1 MSFNGECHCSGTVYY
16 YKGTVNSGHSGFP
29 GDNVEWPFWTERRF
43 IQVRPRGVGTD
54 ASEFNCI
61 TS

>member
-1 MSFNGECHCSGTVYY
+1 MTCLFDVYCCQSEGY
-16 YKGTVNSGHSGFP
+16 IYTVNSGHSGFP

-43 IQVRPRGVGTD
+43 TQVRPRGVGTD

>member
-1 MSFNGECHCSGTVYY
+1 MQDAI
-16 YKGTVNSGHSGFP
+16 TVNSGHSGFP
-29 GDNVEWPFWTERRF
+29 GDKVEWPFWTERRF